1 MGDLRTLVASLR
13 AYDRGGV
20 LLKAVRAELREPV
33 PVVRRRIKAVAV
45 ETLPHAGGLGAWV
58 AGTKITAK
66 VTLGGKRVIV
76 VLRGGRNSK
85 GNLRGTGGGRTDVRS
100 IDRGRVR
107 HPSWGRRYRG
117 QWFTQSVPEGFFT
130 KTSADSPEWGPAIDR
145 AIAVANG
152 TIHA

>member
-13 AYDRGGV
+13 AYDRGDV

-33 PVVRRRIKAVAV
+33 PVVRRRIKGAAI
-45 ETLPHAGGLGAWV
+45 ELLPHAGGLGAWV

-76 VLRGGRNSK
+76 LLTGGRNS
-85 GNLRGTGGGRTDVRS
+85 RRS
-100 IDRGRVR
+100 RSDIRAIDRGRVR
-107 HPSWGRRYRG
+107 HPFWGRRGRG
-117 QWFTQSVPEGFFT
+117 QWGTQSVPEGFFT
-130 KTSADSPEWGPAIDR
+130 KTAANAPEWGPAIDR